1 MNLFEDDNKNEAA
14 PAQEPVSAKPAEKP
28 KPTVTPAAKASKKPL
43 NISDYA
49 WIGGIAVIAILLLVW
64 LFGGSDSDTAPATGN
79 GAIQSSAQRPRVQS
93 APAGQDSGDF
103 REQISGI
110 LLQQKERLDAIESTS
125 KNGMMIL
132 SSQLQSANEQIKN
145 LNNQVQELKMKAAGY
160 VPSFGNQSG
169 TISGS
174 TSQALPLLRGFS
186 INDLSGDLAWV
197 KYKNQTYA
205 VKVGSQLG
213 GVTIT
218 GIDTENRIV
227 TTSKGLIR

>member
-160 VPSFGNQSG
+160 GPSFGNQSG
-169 TISGS
+169 TIFGS

-186 INDLSGDLAWV
+186 INDLSGDIAWV
-197 KYKNQTYA
+197 KYNNQTYA

>member
-160 VPSFGNQSG
+160 GPSFGNQSG

-197 KYKNQTYA
+197 KYNNQTYA

>member
-93 APAGQDSGDF
+93 APAGRDSGDF

-160 VPSFGNQSG
+160 GPSFGNQSG
-169 TISGS
+169 TISGA

>member
-14 PAQEPVSAKPAEKP
+14 PVQEAVSENPAEKP
-28 KPTVTPAAKASKKPL
+28 KPTATPTAKANKKPL
-43 NISDYA
+43 NVSDYA
-49 WIGGIAVIAILLLVW
+49 WIGGIAVIGILLLVW
-64 LFGGSDSDTAPATGN
+64 LFGGADSDTASAKGN
-79 GAIQSSAQRPRVQS
+79 GMIQSSGQHHRVKN
-93 APAGQDSGDF
+93 APVEPDYGDF

-110 LLQQKERLDAIESTS
+110 LLQQKERMDTIEATS

-145 LNNQVQELKMKAAGY
+145 LNNQVQELKIKAAGY
-160 VPSFGNQSG
+160 GPSFGNQSG
-169 TISGS
+169 TISGA

>member
-160 VPSFGNQSG
+160 GPSFGNQSG
-169 TISGS
+169 TISGA
-174 TSQALPLLRGFS
+174 TSQPLPLLRGFS

>member
-1 MNLFEDDNKNEAA
+1 
-14 PAQEPVSAKPAEKP
+14 
-28 KPTVTPAAKASKKPL
+28 
-43 NISDYA
+43 
-49 WIGGIAVIAILLLVW
+49 
-64 LFGGSDSDTAPATGN
+64 
-79 GAIQSSAQRPRVQS
+79 
-93 APAGQDSGDF
+93 
-103 REQISGI
+103 
-110 LLQQKERLDAIESTS
+110 
-125 KNGMMIL
+125 MMIL

-160 VPSFGNQSG
+160 GPSFGNQSG

-197 KYKNQTYA
+197 KYNNQTYA

-227 TTSKGLIR
+227 TTKA

>member
-14 PAQEPVSAKPAEKP
+14 PAREPVSAKPAEKP

-79 GAIQSSAQRPRVQS
+79 GAIQSFQRNVRAYS
-93 APAGQDSGDF
+93 LPAGQDSGDF

-160 VPSFGNQSG
+160 GPSFGNQSG
-169 TISGS
+169 TISGA

>member
-132 SSQLQSANEQIKN
+132 SSQLQSANEQIKY

-160 VPSFGNQSG
+160 GPSFGNQSG

>member
-64 LFGGSDSDTAPATGN
+64 LFGGADSDTAPATGN

-160 VPSFGNQSG
+160 GPSFGNQSG

>member
-160 VPSFGNQSG
+160 GHSFGNQSG
-169 TISGS
+169 TISGA

>member
-160 VPSFGNQSG
+160 GPSFGNQSG
-169 TISGS
+169 TISGA

-197 KYKNQTYA
+197 KYKNQMYA

>member
-1 MNLFEDDNKNEAA
+1 MDWWYRCHRY
-14 PAQEPVSAKPAEKP
+14 PAFS
-28 KPTVTPAAKASKKPL
+28 
-43 NISDYA
+43 
-49 WIGGIAVIAILLLVW
+49 LVVW
-64 LFGGSDSDTAPATGN
+64 GSDSDTAPATGN

-160 VPSFGNQSG
+160 GPSFGNQSG
-169 TISGS
+169 TISGA

>member
-160 VPSFGNQSG
+160 EPSFGNQSG

>member
-28 KPTVTPAAKASKKPL
+28 KPTVTPAAKANKKPL

-49 WIGGIAVIAILLLVW
+49 WIGSIAVIGILLLVW
-64 LFGGSDSDTAPATGN
+64 LFGGSDSDTAPAAGN
-79 GAIQSSAQRPRVQS
+79 GTIQSSGQRQNVQA

-160 VPSFGNQSG
+160 GPSFANQSG
-169 TISGS
+169 TVSGS
-174 TSQALPLLRGFS
+174 ASQALPLLRGFS